1 MSKGVGSRRSIG
13 SSRRAAPPPPMEP
26 LVQESVSTV
35 APYEE
40 NLGLVVTKI
49 QTILLGG
56 YTCVVAVA
64 VPFIQNDV
72 VEDDWLIVTKS
83 KHVVEIRCERNDA
96 TWLTPVC
103 DYDIAE
109 YSN

>member
-1 MSKGVGSRRSIG
+1 
-13 SSRRAAPPPPMEP
+13 MEP

-40 NLGLVVTKI
+40 NVGLVVTTI
-49 QTILLGG
+49 QTNLLGG

-64 VPFIQNDV
+64 VPFIQNDF

-96 TWLTPVC
+96 TWLSPVC

-109 YSN
+109 YSI